1 MFEMCLLNL
10 FMAEESESD
19 VYAQGGSDRIG
30 FIRNNMLDMD
40 LVLGKFVDYFTE
52 ICSQKYD
59 RFIEKYD
66 RKFFLIYLKPIIN
79 GTGNYYIE
87 AQTRDERRTNSSYC
101 LPLSSC
107 GVFHFTQQ
115 SGQKV
120 SWRKQGQYSVRWTIR
135 RCVTTARTAATGK
148 GFISSTAWKIKWNCE
163 GKGSRL

>member
-1 MFEMCLLNL
+1 MF
-10 FMAEESESD
+10 
-19 VYAQGGSDRIG
+19 YAA
-30 FIRNNMLDMD
+30 RNAMIEHSLD
-40 LVLGKFVDYFTE
+40 LVMYE
-52 ICSQKYD
+52 IKTVSSEHIYVKQSVPRND

-87 AQTRDERRTNSSYC
+87 AQTRDERRTNSSYR

-107 GVFHFTQQ
+107 GVFHFPQQ

-120 SWRKQGQYSVRWTIR
+120 SWRKQGQYSARWTIR